1 MQSQRRRG
9 GGCLH
14 SQTPRAAALAAR
26 QSSAPGLLS
35 RLGSAWGHHV
45 MREAIGYQPC
55 SKTGLFWWQQAA
67 CLPCRP
73 LLQTIHLNPDMRQLQ
88 LASNCS
94 GCRQQ
99 PCPNFCGC
107 GETSRAAVRLI
118 GAGGHRTTQITPW
131 AGTQQAPA
139 GSSGQGRAGRGA
151 HTRLRWAEQS
161 GCGPEEGEDKAPG
174 HRTADGPLACT
185 AGYGLETTTWERGL
199 AEVRGCPAAV
209 WSPHRVHVSGRDAA
223 GAAQPPRVGR
233 PAASTQLHQT
243 NPACSIAPQSNTS
256 ALIPPLYR
264 PRRAGIG
271 QNSQLAASDWYRADL
286 SSLIGPLGEDR
297 L

>member
-1 MQSQRRRG
+1 MLQDVIVSVPHGDSDGPGLTSAPCSAAGLGLPKSIIANVSLAARPHHSSAPSPVSRTELSSIQEGLRVGQELPRSVMQSQRRRG

-199 AEVRGCPAAV
+199 AEV
-209 WSPHRVHVSGRDAA
+209 
-223 GAAQPPRVGR
+223 
-233 PAASTQLHQT
+233 
-243 NPACSIAPQSNTS
+243 
-256 ALIPPLYR
+256 
-264 PRRAGIG
+264 
-271 QNSQLAASDWYRADL
+271 
-286 SSLIGPLGEDR
+286 
-297 L
+297 

>member
-1 MQSQRRRG
+1 MVSVPHGDSDGPGLTSAPCSAAGSGLPKSIIANVSLAARPHHSSAPSPVSRTELSSIQEGLRVGQELPRSVMQSQRRRG

-107 GETSRAAVRLI
+107 GETSRAAVRLT

-131 AGTQQAPA
+131 AGTQRAPA

-161 GCGPEEGEDKAPG
+161 GCGPEKGEDKAPG

-199 AEVRGCPAAV
+199 AE
-209 WSPHRVHVSGRDAA
+209 
-223 GAAQPPRVGR
+223 
-233 PAASTQLHQT
+233 
-243 NPACSIAPQSNTS
+243 I
-256 ALIPPLYR
+256 
-264 PRRAGIG
+264 
-271 QNSQLAASDWYRADL
+271 
-286 SSLIGPLGEDR
+286 
-297 L
+297 